1 MELFARFSYTYP
13 AGDKD
18 IKNDTE
24 INKLLN
30 DKLTLFIK
38 ENKIEENRILNGDIS
53 SLPQP
58 AFGPGNASVICSLNI
73 AYQIPIK

>member
-38 ENKIEENRILNGDIS
+38 ENKTEEYRILNGDIS
-53 SLPQP
+53 SLP
-58 AFGPGNASVICSLNI
+58 
-73 AYQIPIK
+73 

>member
-1 MELFARFSYTYP
+1 MELFARISYTYP

-18 IKNDTE
+18 IKNDSE
-24 INKLLN
+24 VNKLLN

-38 ENKIEENRILNGDIS
+38 EKGIQEYRILNGDIT

-58 AFGPGNASVICSLNI
+58 SFDPGNESVICSINI
-73 AYQIPIK
+73 AYKLSVK